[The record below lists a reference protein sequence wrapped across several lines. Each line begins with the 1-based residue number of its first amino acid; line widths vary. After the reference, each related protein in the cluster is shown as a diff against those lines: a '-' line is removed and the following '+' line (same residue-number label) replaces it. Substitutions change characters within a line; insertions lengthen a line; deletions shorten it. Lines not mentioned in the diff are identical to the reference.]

1 LLLRQVCELH
11 VLDEDELDEL
21 HDVVNM
27 DCRDGKKGRD
37 DAHTYLDVDIDMVPG
52 NVQHDELADT
62 HMVAGRVL
70 DEHTYVLV
78 QQGKRARGDGL
89 ELPQHGKRADGDEL
103 ELALHGKLF
112 QDERLLGRVE
122 ELHVDEQVLD
132 VVQAVDGIGMD
143 WDYGRNYRYEDVHE
157 EMQ

>member
-1 LLLRQVCELH
+1 M
-11 VLDEDELDEL
+11 
-21 HDVVNM
+21 VNM

-37 DAHTYLDVDIDMVPG
+37 DARTYLDVDIDRVPG
-52 NVQHDELADT
+52 NVPDDELADT

-103 ELALHGKLF
+103 ELVLHGKLV
-112 QDERLLGRVE
+112 QDERLLGPK
-122 ELHVDEQVLD
+122 LYINLISLSSIIH
-132 VVQAVDGIGMD
+132 I
-143 WDYGRNYRYEDVHE
+143 
-157 EMQ
+157 